1 MENIENKLHSVFHFP
16 GSGIEIKNRI
26 VMAPMTTF
34 SGNQDGTVSDA
45 ELAYYKRRSNGLGM
59 IVTAC
64 AYVIP
69 HGKGFS
75 GQIGVHSDEM
85 IPGLTLLA
93 KTIQENGAKAILQI
107 YHGGRMSPSSEVP
120 EGKVL
125 SASNVVAL
133 REGSAV
139 PVAMT
144 EEQIQETI
152 TAFGDATRRAIEA
165 GFDGIEIH
173 GANTYLLQQFFS
185 PHSNRRTDKWGG
197 DVNQRMTF
205 PLAVVDEIVSVV
217 NQHTKKPFLVGYR
230 ISPEEIENPGITTED
245 TLLFVDQLV
254 AGKLDYLHV
263 SVMDFWG
270 PSMRNAS
277 DISSRTLL
285 ISERVGERIPIIG
298 VGGIKNAAD
307 AKKILDAGIPLV
319 ALGRELLVE
328 PDWGVKV
335 QQNSDQLRIALELK
349 SQQELVIPD
358 IMWNILVAR
367 KGWIPIAE

>member
-1 MENIENKLHSVFHFP
+1 MENKLHSIFHFP
-16 GSGIEIKNRI
+16 SSGIEIQNRI

-45 ELAYYKRRSNGLGM
+45 ELEYYKRRSKGLGM

-120 EGKVL
+120 NGTVL

-133 REGSAV
+133 REGSAI

-144 EEQIQETI
+144 EDQVQETI
-152 TAFGDATRRAIEA
+152 VAFGEATKRAIEA
-165 GFDGIEIH
+165 GFDGVEIH

-205 PLAVVDEIVSVV
+205 PLTVVDEIVSAV
-217 NQHTKKPFLVGYR
+217 NQYAQSPFLVGYR
-230 ISPEEIENPGITTED
+230 ISPEEIENPGITIDD
-245 TLLFVDQLV
+245 TFLLVDQL
-254 AGKLDYLHV
+254 ATRKLDYIHV

-270 PSMRNAS
+270 PSMRDAS
-277 DISSRTLL
+277 DTQSRTLL
-285 ISERVGERIPIIG
+285 ISDRVGERIPIIG
-298 VGGIKNAAD
+298 VGGIKNAVD
-307 AKKILDAGIPLV
+307 AQKVLDAGVPLV
-319 ALGRELLVE
+319 ALGRELLME
-328 PDWGVKV
+328 PDWGIKV
-335 QQNSDQLRIALELK
+335 QQNSDQLRVALELK
-349 SQQELVIPD
+349 SQKELEIPD
-358 IMWNILVAR
+358 IMWNILVSR
-367 KGWIPIAE
+367 KGWISISE